1 MQYHSVIKSRRIR
14 WAGHVA
20 RRRRGEV
27 HVGSWCRNMEE
38 RSHLEDFGIDESI
51 MLRRIF
57 KQWDGRH
64 LLDLSGSR

>member
-1 MQYHSVIKSRRIR
+1 M
-14 WAGHVA
+14 A

-38 RSHLEDFGIDESI
+38 RSHLEELDIDDSI

-57 KQWDGRH
+57 KRRDGRH